1 MLPGKAP
8 VTAQRGVTRRDHHPV
23 HIKDLPRFA
32 GHGPRDPAG
41 FASAVF
47 VVGHNNVA
55 RPDLFNRLSGTIP
68 HRDEGSGEEA
78 LV

>member
-8 VTAQRGVTRRDHHPV
+8 VTAQRGMARRDHHPV
-23 HIKDLPRFA
+23 HIKDLFRIA
-32 GHGPRDPAG
+32 CHGPRHLAG
-41 FASAVF
+41 FASAVL
-47 VVGHNNVA
+47 VIGQNNVA
-55 RPDLFNRLSGTIP
+55 SPDLFNRLSGAIP